1 MTIIMN
7 YIDKK
12 FNNIEDAV
20 KWMKEN
26 PVVNRLYDE
35 YDNFFYWSPSN
46 NTVAYDYYYDIED
59 PTYMYEDIYWENELE
74 YVMDLKNLI
83 SVEYKE
89 IYS

>member
-35 YDNFFYWSPSN
+35 YDNFFY
-46 NTVAYDYYYDIED
+46 
-59 PTYMYEDIYWENELE
+59 
-74 YVMDLKNLI
+74 
-83 SVEYKE
+83 
-89 IYS
+89 